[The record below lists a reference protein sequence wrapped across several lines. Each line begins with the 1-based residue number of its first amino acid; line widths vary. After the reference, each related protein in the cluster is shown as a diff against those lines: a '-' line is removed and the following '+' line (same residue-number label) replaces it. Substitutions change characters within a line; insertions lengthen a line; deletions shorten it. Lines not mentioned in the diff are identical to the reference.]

1 MMRPEANR
9 LRVDRLAHQPGQI
22 VIVFVGKGLVMA
34 ENLGVADPQEESEIE
49 RVIVAAIEK
58 HARGDVEA
66 LACGIIEIAPTTG
79 PTAGMR
85 CRRDQ

>member
-1 MMRPEANR
+1 MGNIWCTQSE
-9 LRVDRLAHQPGQI
+9 LAKTIGSVEQTRRQTIFHGRHD
-22 VIVFVGKGLVMA
+22 GD
-34 ENLGVADPQEESEIE
+34 LGVADPQEECEIE